1 MFHFG
6 NGVIVSKKIS
16 GQVYLCLGIIIG
28 GASSA
33 VTRKLTQIGTQHL
46 IDGRNPIS
54 LCNVLFVSNICGLII
69 LSLIYRKEWNKA
81 TLQKLSKKD
90 WFALTTVAILAGAV
104 VPGLVFQAL
113 AITPVNNIILI
124 GRLQLPLTIAL
135 SVWLLQ
141 ERVTRWEI
149 MGAFTAFIGVILTVI
164 LQAPGMKM
172 TNIGGVGVGFGE
184 ILVAISA
191 VISVISTIIIK
202 KSLSHIPIGI
212 SSVFRTALGT
222 VIFFFLALILYGKD
236 HFMDV
241 FSPFLWK
248 WMLVYGAIIV
258 VLGQLFWLK
267 GLRDTTVSGASLAGS
282 FTPVVSIIA
291 AYLVLGEVPTLAQYI
306 GGSLVIFGIFL
317 SQVGVRNSSR

>member
-1 MFHFG
+1 MKNHL
-6 NGVIVSKKIS
+6 IPKIP
-16 GQVYLCLGIIIG
+16 GQVYLWLGILIG

-33 VTRKLTQIGTQHL
+33 VTRKITQIGTQHF

-54 LCNVLFVSNICGLII
+54 LCNVLFVSNICALVL
-69 LSLIYRKEWNKA
+69 LSLIYGKEWNKT
-81 TLQKLSKKD
+81 TLRKISKKD
-90 WFALTTVAILAGAV
+90 WIAMTIVAVLAGAI

-113 AITPVNNIILI
+113 AITGVNNIILI

-141 ERVTRWEI
+141 ERVSRWQI
-149 MGAFTAFIGVILTVI
+149 MGAFTAFIGVILTVV
-164 LQAPGMKM
+164 LQTPEMKM
-172 TNIGGVGVGFGE
+172 INIGGTGLGLGE

-191 VISVISTIIIK
+191 VISVVSTILIK

-212 SSVFRTALGT
+212 FSIFRTALGT
-222 VIFFFLALILYGKD
+222 VIFFFIALILYGKD

-248 WMLVYGAIIV
+248 WMLVYGAVIV

-267 GLRDTTVSGASLAGS
+267 GLRATTVSESSLAGS
-282 FTPVVSIIA
+282 FTPVVSILA

-306 GGSLVIFGIFL
+306 GGSVIIFGIFL
-317 SQVGVRNSSR
+317 TQVGVLTSSRLPK

>member
-1 MFHFG
+1 MKNHL
-6 NGVIVSKKIS
+6 IPKIP
-16 GQVYLCLGIIIG
+16 GQVYLWLGILIG

-33 VTRKLTQIGTQHL
+33 VTRKITQIGTQHF

-54 LCNVLFVSNICGLII
+54 LCNVLFVSNICALVL
-69 LSLIYRKEWNKA
+69 LSLIYGKEWNKT
-81 TLQKLSKKD
+81 TLRKISKKD
-90 WFALTTVAILAGAV
+90 WIAMTIVAVLAGAI

-113 AITPVNNIILI
+113 AITGVNNIILI

-141 ERVTRWEI
+141 ERVSRWQI
-149 MGAFTAFIGVILTVI
+149 MGAFTAFIGVILTVV
-164 LQAPGMKM
+164 LQTPEMKM
-172 TNIGGVGVGFGE
+172 INMGGTGLGLGE

-191 VISVISTIIIK
+191 VISVVSTILIK

-212 SSVFRTALGT
+212 FSIFRTALGT
-222 VIFFFLALILYGKD
+222 VIFFFIALILYGKD

-248 WMLVYGAIIV
+248 WMLVYGAVIV

-267 GLRDTTVSGASLAGS
+267 GLRATTVSGSSLAGS
-282 FTPVVSIIA
+282 FTPVVSILA

-306 GGSLVIFGIFL
+306 GGSVIIFGIFL
-317 SQVGVRNSSR
+317 TQVGVLTSSRLPK